1 MKTRER
7 SFFVNRGL
15 EEGRR
20 VKGEQRA
27 STNWFLFGRGSNWK
41 KTQRVVSTH
50 QHNNKQKKQQTKIK
64 NNKQKTT

>member
-27 STNWFLFGRGSNWK
+27 STN
-41 KTQRVVSTH
+41 
-50 QHNNKQKKQQTKIK
+50 
-64 NNKQKTT
+64 

>member
-1 MKTRER
+1 MKMRER

-27 STNWFLFGRGSNWK
+27 STN
-41 KTQRVVSTH
+41 
-50 QHNNKQKKQQTKIK
+50 
-64 NNKQKTT
+64 

>member
-27 STNWFLFGRGSNWK
+27 TE
-41 KTQRVVSTH
+41 
-50 QHNNKQKKQQTKIK
+50 NKNQKQ
-64 NNKQKTT
+64 

>member
-20 VKGEQRA
+20 VKREQRA
-27 STNWFLFGRGSNWK
+27 STN
-41 KTQRVVSTH
+41 
-50 QHNNKQKKQQTKIK
+50 
-64 NNKQKTT
+64 